1 MIANLKQPTNSKE
14 ASRIDTVPPKFKWAM
29 IFLPPKSWFQE
40 LSSSRKTTFTPDS
53 LRHHRRTSLQ
63 RSFNT
68 RRSVSGGLG
77 LAKRSKLRGQ
87 ELKAQLIYF
96 FGVPANA
103 WKLIHNLACKVSRT
117 RRWPVTIVC
126 LKQNMSFWLQSTPGH
141 ITKTKTNLAWASPT
155 PGWQESTRNQ
165 GSLLWLA
172 GSKTCNF
179 CFLPS
184 HPEFWLTSVMLIQKL
199 GDHHLGCIIPF
210 VHLVG

>member
-1 MIANLKQPTNSKE
+1 MGNKSWHNTYQTKETHQSWSQTWNRRQIQKKLVELTPSPQNS
-14 ASRIDTVPPKFKWAM
+14 SKWAM

-117 RRWPVTIVC
+117 RRWPVTIIC
-126 LKQNMSFWLQSTPGH
+126 LKQNMSFLTSRNTRH

-155 PGWQESTRNQ
+155 PGWQESTR
-165 GSLLWLA
+165 GVCYGWLA
-172 GSKTCNF
+172 SFKAWKQWSNK
-179 CFLPS
+179 
-184 HPEFWLTSVMLIQKL
+184 W
-199 GDHHLGCIIPF
+199 
-210 VHLVG
+210 

>member
-14 ASRIDTVPPKFKWAM
+14 ASIIDTVPPKFKWAM

-126 LKQNMSFWLQSTPGH
+126 LKQNMSFLTP
-141 ITKTKTNLAWASPT
+141 INTKAYHK
-155 PGWQESTRNQ
+155 NQ
-165 GSLLWLA
+165 NKPRLGLSN
-172 GSKTCNF
+172 T
-179 CFLPS
+179 
-184 HPEFWLTSVMLIQKL
+184 WLTRINQEPGEFVMA
-199 GDHHLGCIIPF
+199 GW
-210 VHLVG
+210 